1 MSGAG
6 APYKRSAGG
15 RALDSGGFISPESS
29 QMRAPGQMEF
39 AWGMV
44 QRIVKAYDDFYSKNK
59 RDKR

>member
-1 MSGAG
+1 M
-6 APYKRSAGG
+6 RRTSALPE
-15 RALDSGGFISPESS
+15 AEPWIPADSFRRNRVKCGP
-29 QMRAPGQMEF
+29 PGQMEF